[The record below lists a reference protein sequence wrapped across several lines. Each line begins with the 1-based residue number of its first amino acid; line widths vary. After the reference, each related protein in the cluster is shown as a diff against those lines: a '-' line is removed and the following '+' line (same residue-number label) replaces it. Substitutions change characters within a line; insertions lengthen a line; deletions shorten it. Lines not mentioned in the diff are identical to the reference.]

1 MALKKK
7 FITIQVPALDTEV
20 EVMGT
25 PEFLDKK
32 TIKLDLTRKL
42 RGKSLEAVLKIFNN
56 NEELTAYPQKLQ
68 IMKFYIR
75 RMMRKRVNYVE
86 DSFETQCKDIRARIK
101 PLLITRKKVSRA
113 VRRNLRNTAKEFL
126 TEFAKNNNFIDIC
139 KSILEGDLQKELLP
153 KLKKVYPLSFCDI
166 RIIETKEIEKADLSS
181 AKSKAKSELSNKEDT
196 EEKSQIEELEQARE
210 KIKKL
215 KQEKEAEEETE
226 DKTNEDT
233 EEKSKSKKKTK
244 KVKKTKKATKKKKKK
259 KSTKK

>member
-7 FITIQVPALDTEV
+7 FITIQVPVLDTEV

-32 TIKLDLTRKL
+32 TIKLDLSRKL
-42 RGKSLEAVLKIFNN
+42 RGKSLEAVLKIFND
-56 NEELTAYPQKLQ
+56 NETLTAYPQKLQ
-68 IMKFYIR
+68 IMKFYIK

-86 DSFETQCKDIRARIK
+86 DSFERQCKDIRARIK
-101 PLLITRKKVSRA
+101 PFLITRKKVSRA

-126 TEFAKNNNFIDIC
+126 TEFAKQNNFIDIC

-166 RIIETKEIEKADLSS
+166 RIIETKEIEKADLS
-181 AKSKAKSELSNKEDT
+181 KAKSSLTEDK
-196 EEKSQIEELEQARE
+196 EEKSQIEELDEARE

-215 KQEKEAEEETE
+215 KEAKETTNESKDKEET
-226 DKTNEDT
+226 KK
-233 EEKSKSKKKTK
+233 KSTKETSNKKTK
-244 KVKKTKKATKKKKKK
+244 KKTTKKKKK